1 MMTEITSPTSW
12 DGNEQTQQELNE
24 SIKSLKNYRDR
35 LRTELISISQ
45 KLRMPKEKI
54 DLTLKEHKELQ
65 VVEST
70 LQKLRPENLQT

>member
-1 MMTEITSPTSW
+1 MSGKPT
-12 DGNEQTQQELNE
+12 QKELNE

-65 VVEST
+65 SVEST
-70 LQKLRPENLQT
+70 LQRLIQESESIKN